1 MSDRHRE
8 LLAELEAKTHSAF
21 AAGGPPRVEKQH
33 RAGKLTARE
42 RIDAL
47 VDPGSFI
54 ETDRFAT
61 HHSPGLSADQAVLGD
76 GVITGHARIDG
87 RAVCLFA
94 QDFTV
99 FGGALGAA
107 HARNIVK
114 VMDLALKIGV
124 PVLGVVLLS
133 ILLKAML

>member
-8 LLAELEAKTHSAF
+8 LLDELEAKTELAF
-21 AAGGPPRVEKQH
+21 AAGGPQRVEKQH

-42 RIDAL
+42 RIAAL

-61 HHSPGLSADQAVLGD
+61 HHSAGLSAEQAVLGD

-87 RAVCLFA
+87 RAVCVFA

-99 FGGALGAA
+99 FGGALGSS
-107 HARNIVK
+107 HANKIV
-114 VMDLALKIGV
+114 
-124 PVLGVVLLS
+124 
-133 ILLKAML
+133 